1 MNLSSEEEYHLISHN
16 TSRLLVKVFAISDLY
31 HQIQSIV
38 SAWPV
43 SFLLARLPNA
53 IHIALNTTF
62 LVFPLNTTKLI
73 IVTFS
78 ISIGRYMSVPVQT
91 DRYHHFIKSAL
102 SFTRMSFLM
111 CYWYQ
116 EHREIQNIKIFVDY
130 IYSPE
135 KQSMLT
141 VSSMTFV
148 VYIII
153 PWMLIYPINAT
164 YLHTS

>member
-1 MNLSSEEEYHLISHN
+1 
-16 TSRLLVKVFAISDLY
+16 
-31 HQIQSIV
+31 
-38 SAWPV
+38 
-43 SFLLARLPNA
+43 
-53 IHIALNTTF
+53 
-62 LVFPLNTTKLI
+62 
-73 IVTFS
+73 
-78 ISIGRYMSVPVQT
+78 MSVPVQT